1 MGKEVSEDLYKQLG
15 KKFID
20 NGATILGGC
29 CETSLNMLLSYNI
42 KIVFYLIRIF

>member
-1 MGKEVSEDLYKQLG
+1 MGKREVSDDLYKQLG

-29 CETSLNMLLSYNI
+29 CETNPKHVAALTTL
-42 KIVFYLIRIF
+42 K

>member
-1 MGKEVSEDLYKQLG
+1 MGKREVTEDLYKQLG

-29 CETSLNMLLSYNI
+29 CETSPKHVAALTTL
-42 KIVFYLIRIF
+42 R

>member
-1 MGKEVSEDLYKQLG
+1 MKHDLFIDGNVKEYTWTIKTG

-29 CETSLNMLLSYNI
+29 CETGPKHVSVLSEL
-42 KIVFYLIRIF
+42 K